1 MLVNQFTIIYA
12 AHNGRRMENGASDPK
27 EWTLKI
33 KNANFPFNEYKIEHK
48 SKYDGGYNDLKP
60 S

>member
-12 AHNGRRMENGASDPK
+12 AADLNYLERGSSDPK

-33 KNANFPFNEYKIEHK
+33 KNANFPFNEYQVK
-48 SKYDGGYNDLKP
+48 
-60 S
+60 

>member
-12 AHNGRRMENGASDPK
+12 AADLNYLERGSSDPK

-33 KNANFPFNEYKIEHK
+33 KNANFPFNEYQVKHK
-48 SKYDGGYNDLKP
+48 SKYDGGHYDLKP
-60 S
+60 